1 MSLNKTKKICMFI
14 YLFSSKVF
22 LGHKNGKPDQVFAVK
37 VMKKKVMVNK
47 NMMQQGTYLLCF
59 YNITRYIFKSVLPNY
74 LFLIFYTCVFYTF
87 VCS

>member
-1 MSLNKTKKICMFI
+1 MFI

-47 NMMQQGTYLLCF
+47 NMMQQG
-59 YNITRYIFKSVLPNY
+59 NIYY
-74 LFLIFYTCVFYTF
+74 VFII
-87 VCS
+87 